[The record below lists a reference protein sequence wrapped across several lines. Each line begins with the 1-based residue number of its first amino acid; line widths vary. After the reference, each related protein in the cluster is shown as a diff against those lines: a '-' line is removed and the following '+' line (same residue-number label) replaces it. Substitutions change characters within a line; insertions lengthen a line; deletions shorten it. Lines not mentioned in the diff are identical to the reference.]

1 MFKRFGEIIVINTL
15 VSIILTLT
23 VLPVLLA
30 YWGPTGAQRLFLLFS
45 QILVYHSVYS
55 ISFVVGQVHLMPTS
69 PDNLHLQSI
78 MDRTKDR

>member
-45 QILVYHSVYS
+45 QILGLPLRVLNFICCGASAPNAD
-55 ISFVVGQVHLMPTS
+55 FP
-69 PDNLHLQSI
+69 
-78 MDRTKDR
+78 